1 MVDNVNAVARLQM
14 AIEQSESLQRGLR
27 HRQEDLLSLEIDV
40 RDVAAGRTTGRAVID
55 QAEDIRRAVRYH
67 TTDQLVE
74 IHVALTRADMAL
86 AEAVSERISDPAALR
101 SLSHLVNAAG
111 EQARRATMDLEDVGQ
126 ALKRTSQ
133 AVPGEPGLAD
143 SAQRSID
150 EAAGRLENARRATFQ
165 VVEDLPVITR
175 AIQEMPAGDST
186 AGDHPDIPIEPTVT
200 EPRRLGVAAELRRTA
215 PANGR
220 RASGAAPER

>member
-1 MVDNVNAVARLQM
+1 MVNTDIAVARLQM

-27 HRQEDLLSLEIDV
+27 HRQEDLLSLERDV

-55 QAEDIRRAVRYH
+55 QAEDIRRAVRFH
-67 TTDQLVE
+67 RSDQLEE

-86 AEAVSERISDPAALR
+86 AEAVSECTADPAALR
-101 SLSHLVNAAG
+101 SLSHLVNVAG
-111 EQARRATMDLEDVGQ
+111 EQTRRATMDLEDVDQ

-133 AVPGEPGLAD
+133 AVPAEPGLAD

-165 VVEDLPVITR
+165 VVESLPAITR
-175 AIQEMPAGDST
+175 AIQELPAGDP
-186 AGDHPDIPIEPTVT
+186 AGSQPDIATEPTIT
-200 EPRRLGVAAELRRTA
+200 EPRRLGIAAELRRTA
-215 PANGR
+215 PASGR
-220 RASGAAPER
+220 RVSGVAPER

>member
-1 MVDNVNAVARLQM
+1 MVDTDIAVARLQM

-27 HRQEDLLSLEIDV
+27 HRQEDLLSLERDV

-67 TTDQLVE
+67 TTDQLEE
-74 IHVALTRADMAL
+74 IHVALTRVDMAL
-86 AEAVSERISDPAALR
+86 AEAVSERTADPADVR
-101 SLSHLVNAAG
+101 TLSHMVNAAG
-111 EQARRATMDLEDVGQ
+111 EQTRRATIDLKDVDQ

-150 EAAGRLENARRATFQ
+150 EAAGRLENARRATFH
-165 VVEDLPVITR
+165 VVESLPAITR
-175 AIQEMPAGDST
+175 AIQELPAGEP
-186 AGDHPDIPIEPTVT
+186 AGNQSDIATQPTIT
-200 EPRRLGVAAELRRTA
+200 EQRRLGITAELRRPA
-215 PANGR
+215 PANSQR
-220 RASGAAPER
+220 ISGVAPER